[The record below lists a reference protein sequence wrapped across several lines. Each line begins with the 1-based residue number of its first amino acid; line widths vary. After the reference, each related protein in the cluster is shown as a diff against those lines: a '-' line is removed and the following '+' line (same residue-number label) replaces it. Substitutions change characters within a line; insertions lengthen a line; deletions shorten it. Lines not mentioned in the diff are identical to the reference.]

1 MDFLLNIS
9 QYYYYYG
16 VSLLKRHEEI
26 NQFGDVAM
34 SREGGDL
41 YYLNTHK
48 RISYGRAKKFLIYL
62 YKNYYEQ
69 IMREI
74 RELKEKKGGSP
85 QKPSKKEACLIISR
99 ALI

>member
-9 QYYYYYG
+9 QYYYG

-69 IMREI
+69 ITREI
-74 RELKEKKGGSP
+74 RELKEKKGGGRRKS
-85 QKPSKKEACLIISR
+85 QARKKLV
-99 ALI
+99 

>member
-9 QYYYYYG
+9 QYYYG

-69 IMREI
+69 ITREI
-74 RELKEKKGGSP
+74 RELKEKKRGGSP